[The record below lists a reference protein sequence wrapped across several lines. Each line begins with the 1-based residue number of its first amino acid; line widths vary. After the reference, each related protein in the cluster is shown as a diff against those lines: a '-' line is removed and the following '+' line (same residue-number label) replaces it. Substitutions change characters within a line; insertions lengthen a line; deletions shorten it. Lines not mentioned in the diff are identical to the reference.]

1 LCDKFVDGAAPPH
14 INAVHLEER
23 KFT

>member
-1 LCDKFVDGAAPPH
+1 LCDKFVDSAAPPH